1 MPDQNGRPVIICHS
15 LYCKWYDL
23 RPRNMT
29 IIIMIVLAWVRQRR
43 AAGIGVSTK
52 DIRLKALQFARE
64 ILVCGLQFKASV
76 G

>member
-1 MPDQNGRPVIICHS
+1 
-15 LYCKWYDL
+15 
-23 RPRNMT
+23 MT